1 VSFRVQQKKTLS
13 VFSKVNF
20 KIRKIEHPMTALAT
34 PEERNEILDKLV
46 EALKQR
52 DFIRGIALIGSGAK
66 GFIDIY
72 SDVDLLV
79 LLKDDAIFQLSYL
92 KVKEE
97 IESLFRVVLSFEHF
111 RNNEDLMLIAML
123 DNYLELDVQVV
134 TARALIMRERNY
146 KILYDPEEVLY
157 DLFEDSFTETQ
168 MAAPRRIYI
177 ELIERSW
184 QPILKCVGAINRDET
199 WRALK
204 MLEEIRDVT
213 VQLAGM
219 NHKISTKGY
228 ANVDKLPEMFLVN
241 LRHTIPTSTSSTALR
256 RALKVTVGMLF
267 AEALT
272 IELTLRLTIA
282 VKMQEYLIPYVEA
295 YS

>member
-1 VSFRVQQKKTLS
+1 
-13 VFSKVNF
+13 
-20 KIRKIEHPMTALAT
+20 MTALAT